1 MAWKLGQNKNNSFR
15 SKFDWLVIF
24 FLIFQAVGWSVILHL
39 AFQSI
44 GIVYGDIGTSPLY
57 VYAST
62 FTNGIKHND
71 DILGVLSLIFYTLT
85 LIPLF
90 KYVFIV
96 LKANDN
102 GEGKI

>member
-1 MAWKLGQNKNNSFR
+1 
-15 SKFDWLVIF
+15 
-24 FLIFQAVGWSVILHL
+24 VILHL

-85 LIPLF
+85 LIPLV

-96 LKANDN
+96 LKATDN
-102 GEGKI
+102 GEGNILEFFFIYICQTVT